1 MIEQH
6 SYSGD
11 YTNRYKFNGKE
22 LDEETGFYYY
32 GARYYNPKFSIWLS
46 VDPLAEKFPNVNPY
60 VYCNDNPVNLVDPDG
75 RYFFGLFGSSSD
87 QRKQMRAERFA
98 DKVGGTV
105 VSNQNGNPSVN
116 YNFQNS
122 SDGTLSF
129 TNTLSFVLVSMMTS
143 NC

>member
-46 VDPLAEKFPNVNPY
+46 VDPLAEIMPY
-60 VYCNDNPVNLVDPDG
+60 ASPLTPESF
-75 RYFFGLFGSSSD
+75 R
-87 QRKQMRAERFA
+87 
-98 DKVGGTV
+98 V
-105 VSNQNGNPSVN
+105 VPSN
-116 YNFQNS
+116 
-122 SDGTLSF
+122 
-129 TNTLSFVLVSMMTS
+129 S
-143 NC
+143 NNRR

>member
-46 VDPLAEKFPNVNPY
+46 VDPLARRSFQV
-60 VYCNDNPVNLVDPDG
+60 G
-75 RYFFGLFGSSSD
+75 R
-87 QRKQMRAERFA
+87 R
-98 DKVGGTV
+98 TT
-105 VSNQNGNPSVN
+105 
-116 YNFQNS
+116 
-122 SDGTLSF
+122 TL
-129 TNTLSFVLVSMMTS
+129 
-143 NC
+143 